1 MWQDSEV
8 KWLKTLGFTQHSNGK
23 SPFLMGKSTI
33 SMAIFNSYVS
43 HYQRVPWDSSPQAGY
58 RPGICHMRFHQ
69 AVRQPSWKTGGFPRK
84 ILCKWMQMVSN
95 GGFSTSI
102 IYNYLSLLEDIEVT
116 ITKRYVRSIFSCT
129 AANLLM
135 WSCQFKDNN
144 NRKFVILHAS
154 FLSNHFWFD
163 SFEIISQ

>member
-1 MWQDSEV
+1 
-8 KWLKTLGFTQHSNGK
+8 
-23 SPFLMGKSTI
+23 MGLFPSSRVQTWDLPHAIPPSSTTTKLE
-33 SMAIFNSYVS
+33 N
-43 HYQRVPWDSSPQAGY
+43 RW
-58 RPGICHMRFHQ
+58 
-69 AVRQPSWKTGGFPRK
+69 FPK
-84 ILCKWMQMVSN
+84 ENIMQMVSN

>member
-1 MWQDSEV
+1 
-8 KWLKTLGFTQHSNGK
+8 
-23 SPFLMGKSTI
+23 MGKSTI
-33 SMAIFNSYVS
+33 SMAIFNSYVTN
-43 HYQRVPWDSSPQAGY
+43 YQRVPWDSSPQSRRVQTWDLPHAI
-58 RPGICHMRFHQ
+58 P
-69 AVRQPSWKTGGFPRK
+69 PSSTTTNGLSSTPFSELTTQSGKPVVSQGK
-84 ILCKWMQMVSN
+84 YYCMQSVCKWMQMVSN

-102 IYNYLSLLEDIEVT
+102 IYNYVSLLEDIEVT
-116 ITKRYVRSIFSCT
+116 ITKRYFRSIFSCT

-135 WSCQFKDNN
+135 WSGQFKDKN